1 MAYTTKNIKNI
12 LLILILLFI
21 NSYCSINN
29 SPRKLPESFGPPNKD
44 NKFEEEPKDPKKEEM
59 EEKLKTE
66 YEEKLKENILLK
78 QEIDNKI
85 RYITIL
91 SVTGGIMLLLII
103 FIVIKICINR
113 KKEENK
119 SIQIDQNNELM
130 KNNYN
135 VKARKKISK
144 NNNNILNLDS
154 SNNNLK
160 NNSELKDNSLFNNSE
175 LNEDNGKNLDAP
187 KIDIFNDEKLNDD
200 NKTLTNNPD
209 VFLPS
214 KTDKI
219 LYRPYSD
226 EEIYQNKN
234 NK

>member
-29 SPRKLPESFGPPNKD
+29 SPRKLPESFGPPNKN

-113 KKEENK
+113 KMKRNE
-119 SIQIDQNNELM
+119 SIQINKNNELPGTTYLHT
-130 KNNYN
+130 NLIL
-135 VKARKKISK
+135 VKK
-144 NNNNILNLDS
+144 ILNLIY
-154 SNNNLK
+154 NK
-160 NNSELKDNSLFNNSE
+160 LFYFFKFIYIQIFSVKRI
-175 LNEDNGKNLDAP
+175 LLFL
-187 KIDIFNDEKLNDD
+187 ID
-200 NKTLTNNPD
+200 
-209 VFLPS
+209 
-214 KTDKI
+214 
-219 LYRPYSD
+219 
-226 EEIYQNKN
+226 
-234 NK
+234 